1 MALTFRQIKGSALTH
16 DEMDQN
22 LGTLYVSSSV
32 QQNTVKLYSEGVG
45 SLSAITHSLEVKPTL
60 QQVCTEGSI
69 TSTDITANNFVTT
82 SDRNLKD
89 EITPIK
95 EGLEVIKKIIPYEY
109 IKGGEQDAGFI
120 AQEVKEAIPYA
131 VGKGEDGFLTM
142 KDRPVL
148 AHLHKALL
156 EIEERLSILE
166 NKLG

>member
-16 DEMDQN
+16 DEMDIN
-22 LGTLYVSSSV
+22 LGTFYVSSSV
-32 QQNTVKLYSEGVG
+32 QQNEVKLFSAGVG
-45 SLSAITHSLEVKPTL
+45 SMSAVTHSVVIEPTL
-60 QQVCTEGSI
+60 QQVCNSGNT
-69 TSTDITANNFVTT
+69 TTTDITANNFITT
-82 SDRNLKD
+82 SDRNLKE

-109 IKGGEQDAGFI
+109 IKAGEQDAGFI

-131 VGKGEDGFLTM
+131 VGTGEDGYLTM

-156 EIEERLSILE
+156 EIEERLSALE
-166 NKLG
+166 SKIR

>member
-60 QQVCTEGSI
+60 QQVCTEGS
-69 TSTDITANNFVTT
+69 TTTTDITANNFVTT
-82 SDRNLKD
+82 SDRDLKD

-95 EGLEVIKKIIPYEY
+95 EGLEVIKKIIP
-109 IKGGEQDAGFI
+109 I
-120 AQEVKEAIPYA
+120 
-131 VGKGEDGFLTM
+131 
-142 KDRPVL
+142 
-148 AHLHKALL
+148 
-156 EIEERLSILE
+156 
-166 NKLG
+166 

>member
-16 DEMDQN
+16 DEMDIN
-22 LGTLYVSSSV
+22 LGTFYVSSSV
-32 QQNTVKLYSEGVG
+32 QQNEVKLFSAGVG
-45 SLSAITHSLEVKPTL
+45 SLSAVTHSVVIEPTL
-60 QQVCTEGSI
+60 QQVCNSGNT
-69 TSTDITANNFVTT
+69 TTTNITANNFITT
-82 SDRNLKD
+82 SDRNLKE

-109 IKGGEQDAGFI
+109 IKSGEQDAGFI

-131 VGKGEDGFLTM
+131 VGTGEDGYLTM

-156 EIEERLSILE
+156 EIEERLSALE
-166 NKLG
+166 SKIG